1 MYVRV
6 CCVYE
11 ALGFA
16 KNLYKRVHVSVGAFR
31 WPVLSFLSLALFQRT
46 ATVRSFV
53 CIYAR
58 SLATTAMAGW
68 LAGGFFPRTAHSVS
82 KLNLL
87 APRRSFGRQHSCHS
101 YFPIREQ
108 FIHSR
113 TRRRVFG
120 LSRSVFTTYYIRPRV
135 LPNANNP

>member
-1 MYVRV
+1 MESAACTTMYVRV

-31 WPVLSFLSLALFQRT
+31 WPVLSFFLSLALFQRT

-68 LAGGFFPRTAHSVS
+68 LAGWWIFSAHSTQRFQVEF
-82 KLNLL
+82 
-87 APRRSFGRQHSCHS
+87 ACAAAFFRS
-101 YFPIREQ
+101 
-108 FIHSR
+108 
-113 TRRRVFG
+113 T
-120 LSRSVFTTYYIRPRV
+120 
-135 LPNANNP
+135 A